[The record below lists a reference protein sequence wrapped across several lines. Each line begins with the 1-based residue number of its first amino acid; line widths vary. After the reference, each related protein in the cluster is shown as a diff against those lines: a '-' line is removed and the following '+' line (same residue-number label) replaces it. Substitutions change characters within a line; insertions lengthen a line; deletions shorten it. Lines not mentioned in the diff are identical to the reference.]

1 VLLEV
6 FPAAREAAQDV
17 ASRHVMAALF
27 HPSCDTTQRELRRRD
42 PQVDDFDPPAVSFP
56 TL

>member
-1 VLLEV
+1 MI
-6 FPAAREAAQDV
+6 PAAREAAQDIP
-17 ASRHVMAALF
+17 SRHVMTALF

-42 PQVDDFDPPAVSFP
+42 PQIDDFNSPAGSFP